1 MVTTELENGV
11 RALEL
16 EAIQKCKRC
25 KEIDALV
32 IVRQESLCRF
42 VPYSRRG
49 TFHSLV
55 KLRNSTKHRLSVH
68 NFLKK

>member
-16 EAIQKCKRC
+16 KAIQKCKRC

-42 VPYSRRG
+42 VPYSRRRI
-49 TFHSLV
+49 FHSFV
-55 KLRNSTKHRLSVH
+55 KSRNPS
-68 NFLKK
+68 KK

>member
-1 MVTTELENGV
+1 MVTTELENGI

-16 EAIQKCKRC
+16 KAIQKCKRC

-55 KLRNSTKHRLSVH
+55 KL
-68 NFLKK
+68 